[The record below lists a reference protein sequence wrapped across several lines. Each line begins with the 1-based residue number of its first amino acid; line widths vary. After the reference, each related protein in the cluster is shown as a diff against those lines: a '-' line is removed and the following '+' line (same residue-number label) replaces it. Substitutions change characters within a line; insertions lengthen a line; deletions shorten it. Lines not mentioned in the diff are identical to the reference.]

1 MALEHLASGW
11 PIARIFGITIRVH
24 LSWIIIFL
32 LLTTTL
38 AEDVL
43 PLSNLA
49 GGGAW
54 WDGLD
59 VADDIAAYQHA
70 HPGPSDEAV
79 ARRFGIVLWPP
90 WQRWVLAVV
99 GALGLFV
106 CVLAHELSHSVVA
119 LSVGIRVEGITLFVF
134 GGVARI
140 RDEARSPGAEF
151 KVAAAG
157 PLMSLALGGSCW
169 VIHYLFGG
177 ILPAQAGALIYYFL
191 FINLALVVFNLLPG
205 FPLDGGRLLRAALWR
220 IMGDLRQATFI
231 ASICGRILAGL
242 LVFVGAVQFLLL
254 GTSLG
259 SLWWVVIG
267 LFLWFAAKASYRQ
280 VALRETF
287 AGLTVRDAVR
297 ADVMTVP
304 PDLTLDRLVN
314 DYIYAYRLR
323 GFPVLDGET
332 LVGMVSLS
340 DVQSVPRGGWPW
352 RTVAEA
358 MQPARNGNV
367 VALDEDLISVM
378 RKMMHHRRNQ
388 LAVVEAGRFAGVI
401 TRDDMQSLFEI
412 RKELR
417 DTRTPPHA

>member
-1 MALEHLASGW
+1 MALENLASGW

-59 VADDIAAYQHA
+59 VADEIAVYQHA

-169 VIHYLFGG
+169 VIHYLLGG
-177 ILPAQAGALIYYFL
+177 ILPAQAAALIYYFL

-205 FPLDGGRLLRAALWR
+205 FPLDGGRLLRAALWK
-220 IMGDLRQATFI
+220 IIGDLRQATFI

-242 LVFVGAVQFLLL
+242 LIVVGAVQFLSL
-254 GTSLG
+254 GTILG

-280 VALRETF
+280 VALREAF

-304 PDLTLDRLVN
+304 PGLTLDRLVN

-323 GFPVLDGET
+323 SFPVLDGET

-340 DVQSVPRGGWPW
+340 DVQTVPRGGWRW

-378 RKMMHHRRNQ
+378 RKMMQHRRNQ

-401 TRDDMQSLFEI
+401 TQDDMQSLFEI

-417 DTRTPPHA
+417 DTRIPPHP